1 MSTPEFN
8 NQGGPETPDRQHPG
22 QSPWGPPGQQ
32 QAQQQAPGQYQGG
45 PQGGGATGT
54 PYGGGQGQQG
64 QGQPYGLPSQGAPA
78 GPGTGQYGHQ
88 PGVQQHAA
96 PQAGP
101 DYGRSAPGPG
111 YAGPGYAQT
120 PAVGRGAAASQQPDG
135 GKALLGP
142 LTLRD
147 VLVLVAVVLLLV
159 SSGLGNFGRLG
170 FIPSLEF
177 LGIDLILPLAVGVG
191 FVVRRVSPST
201 KLRLGSFSLD
211 QLASVL
217 ASLALLGSLSQLGV
231 LPFLGYFGYINWT
244 SVILSFLG
252 AALLFVTTV
261 LARFI
266 PVFAADF
273 TGRPE
278 VPAHVVARDA
288 APANRPAQPV
298 HSGPGAQQYSSA
310 PGYGDQPG
318 GPAQGAP
325 SPYAPQGYQPQQ
337 GQHGQE
343 PGQPEQ
349 QGQHG
354 SAWAAPAAGVAG
366 AAGAAGVGAA
376 AAAAATGT
384 AGSSDDSSAGHP
396 APGAE
401 SADSPAEGGVP
412 SPYTSRHRA
421 PEAPEGTSEGLGEGV
436 GEVRDAG
443 SAASPVAEAAGAAE
457 TGSSDAVSAASGDE
471 ASADEPS
478 AVPAAGAADSGPAP
492 VSGSD
497 ADAGADAHDA
507 GAQPSEQSSTQ
518 ATASDPILGDEVL
531 ATAGYEASEGPS
543 EDDLLK
549 EAQSHVA
556 EAPELPEPVL
566 GVPTLNESVDVPED
580 EEEEFYAPHP
590 DDDSD
595 VTVLRSAL
603 NTGGALSTG
612 SGSSSADKPES
623 TTTEDAAPAGAGSE
637 DPIHAVVDPHREA
650 EQPAQQAFWFAVPEL
665 RVALD
670 ERSGAPVFDLEP
682 GKWILALQEGPQGL
696 VVQNEDGRIGVLHDL
711 RNIERGS

>member
-8 NQGGPETPDRQHPG
+8 NQGGPDTPGRQNPG

-32 QAQQQAPGQYQGG
+32 QAQQQTPGQYQGG
-45 PQGGGATGT
+45 PQDGPQGGGATGA

-64 QGQPYGLPSQGAPA
+64 QSQPYGQPSQGAPT
-78 GPGTGQYGHQ
+78 GPGAVQYGRQ
-88 PGVQQHAA
+88 TGVQQHAA

-101 DYGRSAPGPG
+101 DYGQSAPGAR
-111 YAGPGYAQT
+111 YAGPGYAQA
-120 PAVGRGAAASQQPDG
+120 PAAGRGVAASQQPDG

-147 VLVLVAVVLLLV
+147 VLVLVAVVLLLI
-159 SSGLGNFGRLG
+159 GNGFGSLGRLG

-177 LGIDLILPLAVGVG
+177 LGLDLILPLAVGIG
-191 FVVRRVSPST
+191 FVIRRVNPST

-217 ASLALLGSLSQLGV
+217 ASLALLSAVSQLGV
-231 LPFLGYFGYINWT
+231 LPFLGYYTHVNWT
-244 SVILSFLG
+244 SVILNFLG

-288 APANRPAQPV
+288 APANRAAQPV
-298 HSGPGAQQYSSA
+298 QSGPAGQQYPSA
-310 PGYGDQPG
+310 PGYGNQPG
-318 GPAQGAP
+318 GPAQGAS

-337 GQHGQE
+337 GQHGQQ
-343 PGQPEQ
+343 GQPEQ

-354 SAWAAPAAGVAG
+354 SAWAAPAAG

-376 AAAAATGT
+376 AVAAATGSAAST
-384 AGSSDDSSAGHP
+384 DSSSVGHP

-401 SADSPAEGGVP
+401 PADSPAGDGVSAP
-412 SPYTSRHRA
+412 PTSRHRA

-436 GEVRDAG
+436 GEARDAG
-443 SAASPVAEAAGAAE
+443 SAASPAAAATGSAE
-457 TGSSDAVSAASGDE
+457 TGSSDAVSAAS
-471 ASADEPS
+471 ADEPS
-478 AVPAAGAADSGPAP
+478 AVLASGASDSGPDT
-492 VSGSD
+492 VTGSD
-497 ADAGADAHDA
+497 AEAGVGSHDADAQPA
-507 GAQPSEQSSTQ
+507 EKSSAQAAE
-518 ATASDPILGDEVL
+518 SDPILGDEVL
-531 ATAGYEASEGPS
+531 ATADYEAAEGPS

-566 GVPTLNESVDVPED
+566 AVPTLNEPVEAAED
-580 EEEEFYAPHP
+580 EEEEFFAPHP

-603 NTGGALSTG
+603 NTGGAPNTG
-612 SGSSSADKPES
+612 AGSSSADAPES
-623 TTTEDAAPAGAGSE
+623 TTTEDAAPEGAGSL

-650 EQPAQQAFWFAVPEL
+650 EQPAQQAFWFAVPER

-670 ERSGAPVFDLEP
+670 ERSGTPVFDLQP

>member
-8 NQGGPETPDRQHPG
+8 NQGGPETPG
-22 QSPWGPPGQQ
+22 QQNPERNPWGPPGQYQ
-32 QAQQQAPGQYQGG
+32 GQPQGQPAQQVPGQYQGG
-45 PQGGGATGT
+45 PQSGTSAGAPYGGA
-54 PYGGGQGQQG
+54 GGQGQQYG
-64 QGQPYGLPSQGAPA
+64 QQP
-78 GPGTGQYGHQ
+78 
-88 PGVQQHAA
+88 A
-96 PQAGP
+96 PQQNAP
-101 DYGRSAPGPG
+101 DYGRQAPGAGYPGPG
-111 YAGPGYAQT
+111 YTQAPGAGH
-120 PAVGRGAAASQQPDG
+120 GASVSQQPEG

-159 SSGLGNFGRLG
+159 SNGLGNFGRLG

-177 LGIDLILPLAVGVG
+177 LGLDMILPLAVGVG
-191 FVVRRVSPST
+191 FVIRRVSPTT

-217 ASLALLGSLSQLGV
+217 ASLALLGALSRLSV
-231 LPFLGYFGYINWT
+231 LPFLGYYAYINWT
-244 SVILSFLG
+244 SVILSLLG

-278 VPAHVVARDA
+278 APAHVVARDA

-298 HSGPGAQQYSSA
+298 HSGPSHSGPAAQQYPST
-310 PGYGDQPG
+310 PGYGNHPG
-318 GPAQGAP
+318 GPAQGGAPQGAP
-325 SPYAPQGYQPQQ
+325 SPYAPQGYQSQQ
-337 GQHGQE
+337 S
-343 PGQPEQ
+343 Q
-349 QGQHG
+349 QG
-354 SAWAAPAAGVAG
+354 SAWAAPA

-376 AAAAATGT
+376 AAGHGAPAAE
-384 AGSSDDSSAGHP
+384 P
-396 APGAE
+396 AE
-401 SADSPAEGGVP
+401 SPTDDAGASPSG
-412 SPYTSRHRA
+412 SRHRA
-421 PEAPEGTSEGLGEGV
+421 PEAPGAPEGTVEGLGEGV
-436 GEVRDAG
+436 GEARDAG
-443 SAASPVAEAAGAAE
+443 SAAS
-457 TGSSDAVSAASGDE
+457 
-471 ASADEPS
+471 ADEPS
-478 AVPAAGAADSGPAP
+478 PAPAAGAA
-492 VSGSD
+492 GSD
-497 ADAGADAHDA
+497 PETVTSSDAGAAA
-507 GAQPSEQSSTQ
+507 AEVPSEEPSSTRDDS
-518 ATASDPILGDEVL
+518 ALAGSDPILGDEVL
-531 ATAGYEASEGPS
+531 ATADYDASEGPS

-549 EAQSHVA
+549 EAQSRVA

-566 GVPTLNESVDVPED
+566 GVPTLNEPVEEP
-580 EEEEFYAPHP
+580 EEEEFFAPHP

-603 NTGGALSTG
+603 NTGSAPNTGAG
-612 SGSSSADKPES
+612 SASAGSAEPAEA
-623 TTTEDAAPAGAGSE
+623 EEAAPAGSGSA

-650 EQPAQQAFWFAVPEL
+650 EQPAQQAFWFAVPER

-711 RNIERGS
+711 RSIERGS